1 MQKTHSLERLV
12 VVVGVALASLLTVAA
27 SAAVYNEAAPATTP
41 SHIDWQAITDTANQ
55 LYFFN

>member
-27 SAAVYNEAAPATTP
+27 SAAVHTEAAPAAAP

-55 LYFFN
+55 QFYFN